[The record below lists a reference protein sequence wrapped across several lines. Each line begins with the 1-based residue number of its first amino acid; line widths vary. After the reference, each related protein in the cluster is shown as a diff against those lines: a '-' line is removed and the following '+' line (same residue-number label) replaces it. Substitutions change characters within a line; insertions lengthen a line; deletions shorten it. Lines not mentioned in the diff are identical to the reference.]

1 MALPAGVTR
10 HVILSRVLLPRHVR
24 HRDYFSIALPTRNPV
39 PSDYYTVGCSVE
51 EEERSR
57 DVENGN
63 VAELRVDGW
72 WPCDVIRTNLEASR
86 LPR

>member
-10 HVILSRVLLPRHVR
+10 HVILSRVLLHDTCATEIISPSL
-24 HRDYFSIALPTRNPV
+24 FPFV